1 MWLKTSDASSLCA
14 EDVASKLRIDCRV
27 GLGWKEA
34 DLRRQLIGYNEFSF
48 KEEDPPWKKYI
59 EQVSFQPVLVAY
71 TGLERR

>member
-14 EDVASKLRIDCRV
+14 EDVAAKLRSDCRM
-27 GLGWKEA
+27 GLSWKEA

-59 EQVSFQPVLVAY
+59 EQVISYV
-71 TGLERR
+71 

>member
-14 EDVASKLRIDCRV
+14 EDVAAKLRIDVRV

-59 EQVSFQPVLVAY
+59 EQVYISLFVLIDH
-71 TGLERR
+71 LDNF

>member
-14 EDVASKLRIDCRV
+14 EDVAAKLRSDCRI

-59 EQVSFQPVLVAY
+59 EQVRYCRCRTF
-71 TGLERR
+71 